1 MFILFSVCEDATV
14 NPDNSFIKDLIYREA
29 EEVACWVE
37 INQYNQLSEQ
47 LLARVLEFYGKK
59 WVFKIDSNRLYVL
72 VKNKEEQESFI
83 CDANRFF
90 EDLALKKKIVDNA
103 IISAND
109 LVKTVVINNLRVK
122 L

>member
-1 MFILFSVCEDATV
+1 M

-90 EDLALKKKIVDNA
+90 EDLALKKNIVDNA